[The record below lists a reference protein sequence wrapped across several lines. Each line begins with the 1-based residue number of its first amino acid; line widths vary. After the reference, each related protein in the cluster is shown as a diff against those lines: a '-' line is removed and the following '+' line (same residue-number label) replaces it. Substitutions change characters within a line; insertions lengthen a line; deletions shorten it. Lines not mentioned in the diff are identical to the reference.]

1 MRLPAIHD
9 GSCVA
14 VAMYKTPNL
23 VGDLDER
30 ENEKE
35 VLVATSYKD
44 PKTWN
49 RRTKSRLV
57 KEKTR

>member
-1 MRLPAIHD
+1 MRLAGIHD
-9 GSCVA
+9 GSCMA
-14 VAMYKTPNL
+14 VAMHKTPNL

-30 ENEKE
+30 ENAKE

-49 RRTKSRLV
+49 RWRKSRLV

>member
-1 MRLPAIHD
+1 M
-9 GSCVA
+9 A
-14 VAMYKTPNL
+14 VAMHKTPNL

-30 ENEKE
+30 ENAKE

-49 RRTKSRLV
+49 RWRKSRLV